1 MPKNQNITRVVAQ
14 ISSFLK
20 GYRAYP
26 KVLKGYKNIKPA
38 MWFAS
43 HVKKFETLEKKVAKK
58 EAELEKLNKERQK
71 LANTIAPAVTK
82 SRASARITLKGQKV
96 VMKKFLG

>member
-1 MPKNQNITRVVAQ
+1 MIA
-14 ISSFLK
+14 FLK

-38 MWFAS
+38 KWFAS
-43 HVKKFETLEKKVAKK
+43 NVKKFETLEKKIAKK
-58 EAELEKLNKERQK
+58 EAELEKLHKERQK
-71 LANTIAPAVTK
+71 LANTVAPAITK
-82 SRASARITLKGQKV
+82 SRASTRITLKGQKV